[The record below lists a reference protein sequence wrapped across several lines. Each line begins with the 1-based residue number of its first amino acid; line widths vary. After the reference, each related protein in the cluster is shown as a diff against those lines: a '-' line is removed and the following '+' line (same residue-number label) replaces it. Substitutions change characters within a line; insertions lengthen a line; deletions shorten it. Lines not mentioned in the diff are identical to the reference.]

1 MILIEEIAKTV
12 PTRWGDIAQ
21 QIDSNFQELNNNNS
35 IFEISL
41 TDQEKQ
47 TLNNSGQ
54 ITKTIEGLS
63 PNYMCLKVNVDGNT
77 IIIPKVAIYNNKTQ
91 AAYRVEFVEEDS
103 RTMISAFVNNNV
115 CNIELIFRNDNDV
128 IKLSVGDSEA
138 IKETNKAVLKNIQGH
153 FFCSINFGYGVGTWQ
168 SSTGG
173 FIHVITAYGVDVFYD
188 IATDYSIT
196 KNDEYIKPNEPLQ
209 VKLTNEQIG
218 TPLDDVTAYKVSM
231 CSELCVEGTT
241 GPIMHFRAS
250 DSTEDN
256 IYFINSRK
264 DGKKTI
270 LTFDVSTKTIND
282 SLV

>member
-21 QIDSNFQELNNNNS
+21 QIDSNFQELSNNNN
-35 IFEISL
+35 IFEITL
-41 TDQEKQ
+41 TEDEKNK
-47 TLNNSGQ
+47 LNNQGQ
-54 ITKTIEGLS
+54 ITKTLDNLS
-63 PNYMCLKVNVDGNT
+63 AKYSALKVSIDGST
-77 IIIPKVAIYNNKTQ
+77 IVMPKVAIYNKNTQ
-91 AAYRVEFVEEDS
+91 AVYRVEFIEGDS
-103 RTMISAFVNNNV
+103 RTIISAFVNNNV
-115 CNIELIFRNDNDV
+115 CNIELVSRNENDV
-128 IKLSVGDSEA
+128 IKLQVGDSED
-138 IKETNKAVLKNIQGH
+138 IKEVNKTLLKNIQGH

-168 SSTGG
+168 SGTGG
-173 FIHVITAYGVDVFYD
+173 FIHVITAYGIDVFYD

-218 TPLDDVTAYKVSM
+218 TPLDDVTAYKVGM
-231 CSELCVEGTT
+231 CSELCIEGTT

-270 LTFDVSTKTIND
+270 LTFDVSTKTITA